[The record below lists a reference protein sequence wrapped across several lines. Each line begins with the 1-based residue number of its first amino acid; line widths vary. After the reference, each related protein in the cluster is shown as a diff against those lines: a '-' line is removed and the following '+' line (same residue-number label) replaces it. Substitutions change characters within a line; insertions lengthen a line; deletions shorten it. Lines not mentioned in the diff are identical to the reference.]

1 MKSTSEPGPNLV
13 SLRDRPSN
21 AARAP
26 SGHPA
31 WAQISPQVLL
41 PGVAVLIGV
50 ALVASPFVATVVRSV
65 LAGPDGALTL
75 SLHNFIALFRDP
87 RFHRALVNTLIA
99 GSGATFLSCIFGL
112 GLAWIVTRTDTPGR
126 AWFDTLNLVPFF
138 LSPFVGAVSWI
149 YLAAPNAGLLNHM
162 VNAYFGGPDDFF
174 NIYSLWGIVWVL
186 SLFYTPY
193 VYLFVIGPM
202 RRMDPALEDAARVH
216 GAGFWLTVRYVTAP
230 LMLPALLSAALI
242 VFVTSAGLFDVPLAL
257 GSPRAIQ
264 TIPTQIYALVG
275 YPSDYGKAAA
285 IGVLV
290 MAITVMFSLL
300 QRGYISKRS
309 FATVSGKGYRP
320 RTIRLGRWRIAAMA
334 FELIYIGS
342 GVVLPMAALLLVSLS
357 KLWTGWLDP
366 AQITLYNY
374 DHVLFHHDLAR
385 RALVNSLIIAVL
397 GATIGVVLSL
407 FQSYYLRRGKG
418 KLRALIDA
426 VLSLPLGIPGIILGL
441 GFLILLIRTPLY
453 ATLWIIL
460 IAYIARFFPFATR
473 SISAMLLSIGPD
485 LEESARASGANWLQT
500 MRLIVLPLIKPAI
513 VAAWLMLF
521 VIFIRELGATIL
533 LYAQGTETISVAM
546 VILGE
551 QNFVFVAALAVVQA
565 VMLTAAFLLFRRTRS
580 SILGS

>member
-1 MKSTSEPGPNLV
+1 VTRRSGAALV
-13 SLRDRPSN
+13 
-21 AARAP
+21 AR
-26 SGHPA
+26 GMLT
-31 WAQISPQVLL
+31 PQVLL
-41 PGVAVLIGV
+41 PGLAVLIGV
-50 ALVASPFVATVVRSV
+50 ALVASPFVATVARSV
-65 LAGPDGALTL
+65 LAGPESALAL
-75 SLHNFIALFRDP
+75 SLRNFSVLFKDP
-87 RFHRALVNTLIA
+87 RFHSAIVNTLVA
-99 GSGATFLSCIFGL
+99 GTGATILSCVFGL
-112 GLAWIVTRTDTPGR
+112 GLAWIVARTDAPGR
-126 AWFDTLNLVPFF
+126 AWFDMLNLVPFF

-149 YLAAPNAGLLNHM
+149 YLAAPNAGLLNHI
-162 VNAYFGGPDDFF
+162 VAAYLSGPDDFF
-174 NIYSLWGIVWVL
+174 NIYSLSGVIWVL

-257 GSPRAIQ
+257 ASPHAIQ
-264 TIPTQIYALVG
+264 TIPTQVFSLVQ

-290 MAITVMFSLL
+290 MAVTVMFALV
-300 QRGYISKRS
+300 QRGYLSRRS

-320 RTIRLGRWRIAAMA
+320 RTVRLGKWWMAAMA
-334 FELIYIGS
+334 FELFYIAS
-342 GVVLPMAALLLVSLS
+342 GVVLPMAALILVSFS
-357 KLWTGWLDP
+357 RLWTGWPDL
-366 AQITLYNY
+366 AQFTLYNY
-374 DHVLFHHDLAR
+374 DYILFHHDLAR

-418 KLRALIDA
+418 KLRALMDA
-426 VLSLPLGIPGIILGL
+426 LLSLPLGIPGIILGL
-441 GFLILLIRTPLY
+441 GILILLIRTPLY
-453 ATLWIIL
+453 GTLWIIL
-460 IAYIARFFPFATR
+460 IAYLARFFPFATR
-473 SISAMLLSIGPD
+473 TISAMLLSISPE
-485 LEESARASGANWLQT
+485 LEESARASGATWLQT
-500 MRLIVLPLIKPAI
+500 LRAVVLPLIKPAI

-546 VILGE
+546 VTMSE
-551 QNFVFVAALAVVQA
+551 QNSGFVAALAVVQA
-565 VMLTAAFLLFRRTRS
+565 GMLAVAFLLFRRTRS